1 VRGLGFDRPYNDLTS
16 IACRTGPNS
25 VEGITLS
32 KIDRAISIRQPYVE
46 LILRGEKRE
55 EYRSRPTNIRGR
67 VYLYAAM
74 KPGDRKFWI
83 QVRKEPGELPTKR
96 IVGSV
101 EIVDCRPTKHGYTY
115 FLANPRRLRT
125 HLHPQNQP
133 QPCFWRP

>member
-1 VRGLGFDRPYNDLTS
+1 VG
-16 IACRTGPNS
+16 
-25 VEGITLS
+25 

-74 KPGDRKFWI
+74 KPGERKYWI
-83 QVRKEPGELPTKR
+83 RAGKEPGELPTKR

-101 EIVDCRPTKHGYTY
+101 EIVDCRPSKHGYAY
-115 FLANPRRLRT
+115 IMARPQRLRT

-133 QPCFWRP
+133 QPCFWRPKP